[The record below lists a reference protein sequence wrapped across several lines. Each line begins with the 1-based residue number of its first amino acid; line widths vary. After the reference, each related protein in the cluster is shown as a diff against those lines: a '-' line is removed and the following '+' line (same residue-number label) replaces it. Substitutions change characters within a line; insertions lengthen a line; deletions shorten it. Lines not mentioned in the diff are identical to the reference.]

1 MKPVVPMIFACAL
14 SVTLVGVAQGGAAEK
29 FRQLRGSE
37 IRSRLAGME
46 ITDEVHWTYVFGRN
60 GRLTSV
66 SMGKQDE
73 GRWEVDKDQ
82 LCLKGASEDTDCYQV
97 WTLGNRVELRRPGA
111 LPEEGVLQKPRQRN

>member
-1 MKPVVPMIFACAL
+1 MIFACAL
-14 SVTLVGVAQGGAAEK
+14 SVTLVGVARGGAAEK

-82 LCLKGASEDTDCYQV
+82 LCLEVASEDTDCYHV
-97 WTLGNRVELRRPGA
+97 WTLVNRVELRRPGA
-111 LPEEGVLQKPRQRN
+111 LPEEGVLEKPRQRK